1 MDFTKLQIETK
12 EPYPVLIGTGLLNG
26 CGKIISGEI
35 KPFRAALISD
45 ENVMSLYGK
54 CVESSLKEAG
64 FQVIS
69 FAFPAG
75 EKSKTPQTLF
85 EILNVLAE
93 NGFDRSDV
101 VVALG
106 GGVAGDIAGF
116 ASAVY
121 MRGMKLVQIPTSLL
135 AMVDSSV
142 GGKTAVDLPQGKNLA
157 GAFKQPQIVICDT
170 ETILSLPGEQFSC
183 GMAEVIKYAMICD
196 EELFGL
202 LQDAN
207 GENGLTEEMLIR
219 VITRCVDIKGKIVS
233 RDEFDIGER
242 RLLNFGHTVGHAVE
256 KCSGYT
262 LNHGQA
268 VGIGMTVITDISEK
282 LGLCSYGTK
291 EKLIGVLT
299 AFKIPS
305 ATEFSAKALFE
316 GIVSDKKRSGEEI
329 ALVLTK
335 RIGECVCRNFQISEV
350 EGLLRMSVEG
360 KL

>member
-1 MDFTKLQIETK
+1 MDLIKLQIETK
-12 EPYPVLIGTGLLNG
+12 EPYPVLIGAGLLKN
-26 CGKIISGEI
+26 CGKIISGEM
-35 KPFRAALISD
+35 KPFRAAVISD

-54 CVESSLKEAG
+54 TVETSLKDAG
-64 FQVIS
+64 FQVSS

-75 EKSKTPQTLF
+75 EKSKTPETLF

-93 NGFDRSDV
+93 NGFDRCDV

-106 GGVAGDIAGF
+106 GGVTGDIAGF

-135 AMVDSSV
+135 AMADSSV
-142 GGKTAVDLPQGKNLA
+142 GGKTAVDLPQGKNMA

-170 ETILSLPGEQFSC
+170 QVLSSLSEEQFSC
-183 GMAEVIKYAMICD
+183 GMAEVVKYAMICD
-196 EELFGL
+196 EELFKL
-202 LQDAN
+202 LCDAN
-207 GENGLTEEMLIR
+207 GKDGLDDDALIR
-219 VITRCVDIKGKIVS
+219 VISRCVDIKGKIVS

-268 VGIGMTVITDISEK
+268 VGIGMTVMTDISEK
-282 LGLCSYGTK
+282 LGLCLSGTK
-291 EKLIGVLT
+291 ESLIKVLS
-299 AFKIPS
+299 AFEIS
-305 ATEFSAKALFE
+305 STTDFSAKALFE
-316 GIVSDKKRSGEEI
+316 GIISDKKRSGEEI

-335 RIGECVCRNFQISEV
+335 KVGECICRSYPISEV
-350 EGLLRMSVEG
+350 EELIRMSVEAQ
-360 KL
+360 L